1 MRRMMT
7 YAVSM
12 MMALAMLM
20 APDMVAQTR
29 SSGGGSTRSTS
40 SQSGTTRSSG
50 STSGSSS
57 SSRSSGSSSSSQV
70 RSSSGS
76 SSGTSRSSGS
86 AVQQDN
92 RSRSTGTT
100 SSGSSSSRSSG
111 SSTSGSSSSRSSG
124 STSSG
129 SSSSTVRSSGST
141 SGSGVTSS
149 YTDSQQD
156 RNRNSG
162 STSGS
167 SSTRSSGS
175 TTSSGSSTSRSSGS
189 TSTSGNGST
198 TRSSGSTGSSSGGST
213 VRSSGSTSTSGNGST
228 VRSSG
233 STSTNGN
240 GSTVRSS
247 GSTGSSSGSTVR
259 SSGSTSATGG
269 TVRSTNVSRS
279 GLSYNAANDTP
290 KQETYRD
297 EGYNYRYHDD
307 MRVDDS
313 HNMYRVPPR
322 QRDPMDYHRAGYFW
336 GDHPHYYGY
345 RVYSLPPSWRRINHW
360 GIDYY
365 YCDGIYYRSYGGVYV
380 VCRPPYGTPLERAI
394 DRAILRAIR
403 FSYYCDTYRTYSR
416 AFDYYNVIARQNLII
431 AQQNARLI
439 AQNAA
444 YAINSNRAL
453 TAYELAEKL
462 GLVQS
467 YAYANAEYYYQD
479 GVFYTIS
486 SSGAFSTI
494 VPPAGALVTSLPDD
508 YEIIVM
514 NGIEYYMVDNTVYR
528 TTLFEGMPYLEV
540 LGQMYGSL
548 YNQYNV
554 YR

>member
-29 SSGGGSTRSTS
+29 STGGGSTRSTS
-40 SQSGTTRSSG
+40 SQS
-50 STSGSSS
+50 
-57 SSRSSGSSSSSQV
+57 
-70 RSSSGS
+70 
-76 SSGTSRSSGS
+76 
-86 AVQQDN
+86 
-92 RSRSTGTT
+92 
-100 SSGSSSSRSSG
+100 
-111 SSTSGSSSSRSSG
+111 SSRSSG
-124 STSSG
+124 STSG
-129 SSSSTVRSSGST
+129 SSSSTVRSSGSS
-141 SGSGVTSS
+141 SGSNVTSS
-149 YTDSQQD
+149 YSGSGSQQD
-156 RNRNSG
+156 RNRSN
-162 STSGS
+162 
-167 SSTRSSGS
+167 GS
-175 TTSSGSSTSRSSGS
+175 TTSSTSRSSGS
-189 TSTSGNGST
+189 TSGS
-198 TRSSGSTGSSSGGST
+198 
-213 VRSSGSTSTSGNGST
+213 NGST

-233 STSTNGN
+233 STSG
-240 GSTVRSS
+240 
-247 GSTGSSSGSTVR
+247 SSGSTVR

-279 GLSYNAANDTP
+279 GLSYNASEDNTAA

-297 EGYNYRYHDD
+297 AGYNYRYQDD
-307 MRVDDS
+307 MRVDDY

-322 QRDPMDYHRAGYFW
+322 QRAPMAWDRPGYFW

-345 RVYSLPPSWRRINHW
+345 RIHSLPPSWRRINHW

-365 YCDGIYYRSYGGVYV
+365 FCDGIYYRSYGGTYV

-394 DRAILRAIR
+394 DRAIMRAIR
-403 FSYYCDTYRTYSR
+403 FAYYCDTYRTYSR
-416 AFDYYNVIARQNLII
+416 TFDYYNVIARQNLII

-453 TAYELAEKL
+453 TAYELAERL

-467 YAYANAEYYYQD
+467 YAYANAEYFYQD

-486 SSGAFSTI
+486 GSGVYSTI